1 MYLSITMYLCYHY
14 RIIPLQLLRK
24 NGEDPSMQQEMDNET
39 RVSFVESIKQG
50 TKGTNKEKLQG
61 T

>member
-1 MYLSITMYLCYHY
+1 MYLCYHY